1 MPVPPGVTTK
11 NGRYYLVRRNKWH
24 GLTRIDEGEVAL
36 LAAYYELT
44 HDDPHNMAGVLIAF
58 VKSGMGE
65 LREPTRKDYRRIV
78 MTRLIPFC
86 GHMPRN
92 ALKASHVAQY
102 LERRKDEGAAVAG
115 NRERAC
121 LSSACNFGMR
131 RGWLEFNPCHGVR
144 RNRERPSKAYVEHD
158 ALTRAIDRAPESLQ
172 DLLAVA
178 YLTGIRQTD
187 LRLMTQSVVH
197 GSSLKFIESKTGKP
211 ADYEITPTLSVF
223 IERALAR
230 ARALGSAFLF
240 TSPRGLP
247 WSEWGLQSAMRRL
260 KPGFQF
266 RQLRPKAQT
275 DAPDR
280 NVIGHTG
287 QMRVAYTRAD
297 RRRPVK

>member
-1 MPVPPGVTTK
+1 MPLPPGVK
-11 NGRYYLVRRNKWH
+11 PKHGRYYLIRRGKWH
-24 GLTRIDEGEVAL
+24 ALTRIEQGETAL
-36 LAAYYELT
+36 LEAYYELT
-44 HDDPHNMAGVLIAF
+44 SADPHNMAGVLIAF
-58 VKSGMGE
+58 VKHGMTK
-65 LREPTRKDYRRIV
+65 LRPPTQKDYRRIV

-92 ALKASHVAQY
+92 ALKPSHVAQY
-102 LERRKDEGAAVAG
+102 LDRRETEGAAVAG

-121 LSSACNFGMR
+121 LSSACNYAMR
-131 RGWLEFNPCHGVR
+131 KGWLELNPCHGVR
-144 RNRERPSKAYVEHD
+144 RNTERPSKVYVSHD
-158 ALTRAIDRAPESLQ
+158 ALSEAIDRAPECVQ

-187 LRLMTQSVVH
+187 LRLMQPANVR
-197 GSSLKFIESKTGKP
+197 GGRLEFIESKTGKS
-211 ADYEITPTLSVF
+211 ADYELTPTLRFF
-223 IERALAR
+223 IDRALAR
-230 ARALGSAFLF
+230 GGATLF
-240 TSPRGLP
+240 TSPKGLP

-260 KPGFQF
+260 KAGFQF

-280 NVIGHTG
+280 NVIGHMG

>member
-1 MPVPPGVTTK
+1 MHLPPGVQPK
-11 NGRYYLVRRNKWH
+11 HGRYFLIRRNKWLP
-24 GLTRIDEGEVAL
+24 LTRIDEGEVAL
-36 LAAYYELT
+36 LEAYYELT
-44 HDDPHNMAGVLIAF
+44 HADPHNMAGVLLAF
-58 VKSGMGE
+58 VKDGMSD

-78 MTRLIPFC
+78 VTRLIPFC

-92 ALKASHVAQY
+92 SLKATHVAQY

-131 RGWLEFNPCHGVR
+131 RGWLDFNPCHGVR

-158 ALTRAIDRAPESLQ
+158 ALSRAIDKAPECVQ

-187 LRLMTQSVVH
+187 LRLMTPQNVV
-197 GSSLKFIESKTGKP
+197 GGRLQFTESKTGKP
-211 ADYEITPTLSVF
+211 ADYEITPTLRFF

-230 ARALGSAFLF
+230 GGEMLF
-240 TSPRGLP
+240 TSPKGLP

-260 KPGFQF
+260 KAGFQF
-266 RQLRPKAQT
+266 RQLRAKAQT

-280 NVIGHTG
+280 NVIGHVG
-287 QMRVAYTRAD
+287 QMRAVYTRAD
-297 RRRPVK
+297 KRRPVK

>member
-36 LAAYYELT
+36 LEAYYELT
-44 HDDPHNMAGVLIAF
+44 RADPHNMAGVLLAF
-58 VKSGMGE
+58 VKNGMTK
-65 LREPTRKDYRRIV
+65 LRPPTQKDYRRIV
-78 MTRLIPFC
+78 ITRLIPFC
-86 GHMPRN
+86 GHMMRN
-92 ALKASHVAQY
+92 SLKATHVAQY
-102 LERRKDEGAAVAG
+102 LDRRESEGAAVAG

-121 LSSACNFGMR
+121 LSSACNYGMR
-131 RGWLEFNPCHGVR
+131 KGWLEFNPCHGVR
-144 RNRERPSKAYVEHD
+144 RNTERPSKAYVSND
-158 ALTRAIDRAPESLQ
+158 VLTATIDRAPECMQ

-187 LRLMTQSVVH
+187 LRLMSPSAVH
-197 GSSLKFIESKTGKP
+197 GDRLRFIESKTGKP
-211 ADYEITPTLSVF
+211 ADYEITGTLRIF
-223 IERALAR
+223 IDRALGR
-230 ARALGSAFLF
+230 ARALGSGFLF

-247 WSEWGLQSAMRRL
+247 WSEWGLQSALRRMKL
-260 KPGFQF
+260 GFQF
-266 RQLRPKAQT
+266 RQLRAKAQT

-280 NVIGHTG
+280 NVIGHMG

>member
-1 MPVPPGVTTK
+1 MPLPPGVTPK
-11 NGRYYLVRRNKWH
+11 HGRYYIVRRNKWH
-24 GLTRIDEGEVAL
+24 PLTRIDEGEVAL
-36 LAAYYELT
+36 LEAYYELT
-44 HDDPHNMAGVLIAF
+44 HADPHNMAGVLIAF
-58 VKSGMGE
+58 IKAGMTK
-65 LREPTRKDYRRIV
+65 LRPPTQRDYRRIV
-78 MTRLIPFC
+78 VTRLIPFC

-92 ALKASHVAQY
+92 ALKPTHVAQY
-102 LERRKDEGAAVAG
+102 LDQRETEGAAVAG

-121 LSSACNFGMR
+121 LSSACNYGMR
-131 RGWLEFNPCHGVR
+131 KGWLEMNPCHGVR
-144 RNRERPSKAYVEHD
+144 RNTERPSKVYVAHE
-158 ALTRAIDRAPESLQ
+158 ALSAAIDRAPECLQ

-187 LRLMTQSVVH
+187 LRQMTPSAVH
-197 GSSLKFIESKTGKP
+197 GDRLRFIESKTGKP
-211 ADYEITPTLSVF
+211 ADYEITRTLRFFVD
-223 IERALAR
+223 RALNR
-230 ARALGSAFLF
+230 ARGFRSGALF

-260 KPGFQF
+260 NPGFQF

-280 NVIGHTG
+280 NVIGHMG